1 MIALF
6 WVLVRQQHP
15 ADDMAHVAGPD
26 DQGPTDDPY
35 PPGSNPAGPGAEIQA
50 DPQEPLEE

>member
-1 MIALF
+1 LIALF